1 MGQRPRNPSRIFRVR
16 TRARSM
22 ATLKLVTWNV
32 NSARAR
38 LERIETFLAAHRPD
52 VACLQE
58 IKATEDTFP
67 FEALR
72 VLGYE
77 AAIFGQP
84 SYNGVAVVSRQPA
97 ADIACGLDKEA
108 RVIAATVFGVRL
120 INVYVPNG
128 GRVGSVKHE
137 YKLRWLDALGDFL
150 EGQQETYGDFVL
162 LGDFNV
168 APNALDAAHPEAW
181 QASVL
186 CDPMARERL
195 AGLVDRFGL
204 VDLIRKHAAGP
215 GVYTWW
221 DYRTDGFRWNDG
233 LRIDHILA
241 SGALADACAKRMGR
255 CCRTRTGASFRS
267 RTRPCQISEAGR
279 QWASSHVGPYPTSTS
294 TGTDRGSAS
303 DMACVTSLRTSSS
316 SKCGTSKSS
325 SSCTWSTGR
334 VSSPPWSS
342 S

>member
-1 MGQRPRNPSRIFRVR
+1 MFKHGHTELEATLRWASDPVTQAVYSAYEPGP
-16 TRARSM
+16 RSM
-22 ATLKLVTWNV
+22 ETLKLVTWNV

-241 SGALADACAKRMGR
+241 SGALADACANAWVDVAERGR
-255 CCRTRTGASFRS
+255 A
-267 RTRPCQISEAGR
+267 RP
-279 QWASSHVGPYPTSTS
+279 
-294 TGTDRGSAS
+294 S
-303 DMACVTSLRTSSS
+303 DHAPVLARFLKPAVNGHPAT
-316 SKCGTSKSS
+316 
-325 SSCTWSTGR
+325 
-334 VSSPPWSS
+334 
-342 S
+342 